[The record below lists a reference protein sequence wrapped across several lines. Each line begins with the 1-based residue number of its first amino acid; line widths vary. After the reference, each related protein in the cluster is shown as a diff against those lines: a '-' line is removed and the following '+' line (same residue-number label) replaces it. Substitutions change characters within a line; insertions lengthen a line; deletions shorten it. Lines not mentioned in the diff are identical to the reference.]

1 MDLVHAISVAAEP
14 DIHTREARVPGQP
27 VVAVVAGVRTPF
39 VRAGTAFKDLSAVQL
54 GTAVVS
60 EVLQRS
66 ALDPDLV
73 DEVILGNIAQPAD
86 ATNVARVVALCA
98 GIPVDRPAYTVQR
111 NCASGMQAVTS
122 AAEKILC
129 GQAQIVIAGGTES
142 MSAIPLLYPPSM
154 SDWLGRMLRARTLA
168 ARLRTLLQFRPAFL
182 KPRIALELGL
192 TDGYAGVNMGQTAE
206 NLARELGI
214 ARAEQDAFALD
225 SHRRAV
231 AARERLREEI
241 MAVPNADYTQLVQ
254 DDVGPR
260 ADASLERL
268 TTMRPYFDRRAG
280 TVTIGNSCPI
290 TDGAA
295 ALLLM
300 HRDTAAR
307 LGYEPLGFLRGWAY
321 AGLEPERM
329 GLGPAYATAKAL
341 RATGLAWRD
350 IELVELNEAFA
361 AQVLANVRAFERGV
375 TAPGLVPLDPIGRID
390 RDRLNPNGG
399 AIALGHPVGASGTR
413 LVLTLLR
420 EMRRR
425 GNRLGLATLC
435 IGGGQGAALVFER
448 A

>member
-1 MDLVHAISVAAEP
+1 
-14 DIHTREARVPGQP
+14 VPGQP

-39 VRAGTAFKDLSAVQL
+39 VRSGSRFRDLSAVQL
-54 GTAVVS
+54 GTAVVC

-66 ALDPDLV
+66 GVDPDLV
-73 DEVILGNIAQPAD
+73 DEVILGNIAQPAE
-86 ATNVARVVALCA
+86 ATNVARVVALRA

-129 GQAQIVIAGGTES
+129 GHAQVVIAGGTES

-154 SDWLGRMLRARTLA
+154 SDWLGGFMRAKTLA
-168 ARLRTLLQFRPAFL
+168 QRLRVLLRFRPAFL
-182 KPRIALELGL
+182 RPRIALELGL
-192 TDGYAGVNMGQTAE
+192 TDGHVGLNMGQTAE
-206 NLARELGI
+206 VLAREMGI
-214 ARAEQDAFALD
+214 RRAEQDAFALD
-225 SHRRAV
+225 SHRKAV
-231 AARERLREEI
+231 AARARLRDEI
-241 MAVPNADYTQLVQ
+241 VPVATENYAAMLQ
-254 DDVGPR
+254 DDFGPR
-260 ADASLERL
+260 GDASLERL
-268 TTMRPYFDRRAG
+268 ASMRPYFDRRAG

-300 HRDTAAR
+300 HRDVALR
-307 LGYEPLGFLRGWAY
+307 LGLEPLGYLRGWAY

-341 RATGLAWRD
+341 RTTGVAWRD

-361 AQVLANVRAFERGV
+361 AQVLANVQAFERGID
-375 TAPGLVPLDPIGRID
+375 ARGLLPLDPIGRID

-399 AIALGHPVGASGTR
+399 AIALGHPVGATGTR
-413 LVLTLLR
+413 LVLTLLN

-425 GNRLGLATLC
+425 GSSLGLATLC
-435 IGGGQGAALVFER
+435 VGGGQGAALVFER
-448 A
+448 P

>member
-1 MDLVHAISVAAEP
+1 MRS
-14 DIHTREARVPGQP
+14 
-27 VVAVVAGVRTPF
+27 
-39 VRAGTAFKDLSAVQL
+39 GTTFRDLSAVQL
-54 GTAVVS
+54 GTAVVV

-66 ALDPDLV
+66 GIDPDLV
-73 DEVILGNIAQPAD
+73 DEVVLGNIAQPAD
-86 ATNVARVVALCA
+86 ATNVARVVALRA

-122 AAEKILC
+122 AAEKILT
-129 GQAQIVIAGGTES
+129 GQAQVVIAGGTES

-154 SDWLGRMLRARTLA
+154 SDWLGRMMRSKTLGQRLQTMLR
-168 ARLRTLLQFRPAFL
+168 FRPSFL
-182 KPRIALELGL
+182 KPRIALEMGL
-192 TDGYAGVNMGQTAE
+192 TDGYAGINMGQTAE
-206 NLARELGI
+206 NLAREHGI
-214 ARAEQDAFALD
+214 ARAAQDAFALD

-241 MAVPNADYTQLVQ
+241 VAVPTADYRTLVE
-254 DDVGPR
+254 DDLGPR
-260 ADASLERL
+260 PDASLERL
-268 TTMRPYFDRRAG
+268 SSMRPYFDRRSG

-300 HRDTAAR
+300 HRDTVTR
-307 LGYEPLGFLRGWAY
+307 LGIEPLGYLRGWSY

-341 RATGLAWRD
+341 RATGVAWRD
-350 IELVELNEAFA
+350 IELIELNEAFA
-361 AQVLANVRAFERGV
+361 AQVLANLRAFERGID
-375 TAPGLVPLDPIGRID
+375 APGLVPLDPIGRID

-425 GNRLGLATLC
+425 GNRFGLATLC
-435 IGGGQGAALVFER
+435 IGGGQGAALVFEH